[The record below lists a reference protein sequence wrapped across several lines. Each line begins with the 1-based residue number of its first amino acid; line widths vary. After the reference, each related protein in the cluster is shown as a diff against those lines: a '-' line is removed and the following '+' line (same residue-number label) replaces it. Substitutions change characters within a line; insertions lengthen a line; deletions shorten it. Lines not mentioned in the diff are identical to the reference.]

1 MTPDDASLKPIP
13 AKQTKEELIASI
25 AEETGLTHKQ
35 IKTVFQSLA
44 SHAKR
49 HLVDYGSGEFVIPE
63 VGVKL
68 TRVNKA
74 PTPARKIRNPVTG
87 EEVDI
92 PAKPVRPGI
101 KLSALKALKDVLET
115 HPLSEAKKAE
125 APKVEKPER
134 PEKPKAKP
142 KPKPQDTGPAAPL
155 QGTWRSDKAASIEE
169 MNQSKTVTAQQKETL
184 SSLFGKLVVT
194 YTPSTFTTEFNGE
207 RTTLPYQAVGAGND
221 FVEIEYAPPGQGGTQ
236 RKRLNVSGDTLWIDL
251 PQFGFR
257 EVFKRIG

>member
-1 MTPDDASLKPIP
+1 MTPDDASLNPISV
-13 AKQTKEELIASI
+13 KQTKEELIASI

-35 IKTVFQSLA
+35 IKAALQSLA

-49 HLVDYGSGEFVIPE
+49 HLIDYGSGEFVIPE

-68 TRVNKA
+68 ARVNKP
-74 PTPARKIRNPVTG
+74 PTPARKLRNPVTG
-87 EEVDI
+87 EEVNI

-115 HPLSEAKKAE
+115 HPATEMKT
-125 APKVEKPER
+125 VELARKPER
-134 PEKPKAKP
+134 PATPKTT
-142 KPKPQDTGPAAPL
+142 PQPLAADLSARL

-169 MNQSKTVTAQQKETL
+169 MNRSNSVTAQQKGTL

-194 YTPSTFTTEFNGE
+194 YTPGTFTTEFNGE

-221 FVEIEYAPPGQGGTQ
+221 FVEIEYTPAGQGGTQ